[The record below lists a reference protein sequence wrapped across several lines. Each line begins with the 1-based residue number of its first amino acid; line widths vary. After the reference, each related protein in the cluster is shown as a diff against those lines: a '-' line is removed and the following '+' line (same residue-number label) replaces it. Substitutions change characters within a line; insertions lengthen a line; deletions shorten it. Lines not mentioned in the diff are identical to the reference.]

1 MSWSIKRPDVSLR
14 VARFA
19 PDKPLAGLTDEQR
32 AAHRERRAVECAIPT
47 RPDGLISADGRFRW
61 SAGWAQWVPLSEHT
75 TYAASFPQHDG
86 PAMLAKDNARSQ
98 MRCHCG
104 WCATCF
110 TLAQHMSDWQKAKRL
125 SEL

>member
-1 MSWSIKRPDVSLR
+1 VSWGSRKPKVELR
-14 VARFA
+14 VTRFLPEVA
-19 PDKPLAGLTDEQR
+19 PATPAGLTDEQR
-32 AAHRERRAVECAIPT
+32 AAHRQRRAAECAIPT

-61 SAGWAQWVPLSEHT
+61 SAGWAQWVPLSDQ
-75 TYAASFPQHDG
+75 AASLPRHDG
-86 PAMLAKDNARSQ
+86 PAILAKDNARSQ

-110 TLAQHMSDWQKAKRL
+110 TLAQYMSDWRKAKKL